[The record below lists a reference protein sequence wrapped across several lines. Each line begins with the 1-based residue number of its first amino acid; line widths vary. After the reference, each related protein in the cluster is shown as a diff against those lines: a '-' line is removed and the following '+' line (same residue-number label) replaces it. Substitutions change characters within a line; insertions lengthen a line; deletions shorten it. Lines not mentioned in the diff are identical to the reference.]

1 MTRSDMERVQ
11 TYLRGLLGSDRIRVV
26 PPAKPGL
33 TVEVAVDDEVV
44 GTLYEDREDGE
55 LSYAVHLTILEEDLP
70 PVPKAAPATK
80 ATPLPKLAPAT
91 PAAKPR
97 RTR

>member
-11 TYLRGLLGSDRIRVV
+11 TYLRRLLGCDRIRVV

-33 TVEVAVDDEVV
+33 TVEIAVDDEVI
-44 GTLYEDREDGE
+44 GTLYQDREEGE
-55 LSYAVHLTILEEDLP
+55 VSYSVNLTILEEDLP
-70 PVPKAAPATK
+70 PETK
-80 ATPLPKLAPAT
+80 AVAAA

>member
-11 TYLRGLLGSDRIRVV
+11 AYLRRLLGCDRIRVV

-33 TVEVAVDDEVV
+33 SVEIAVDDEVI
-44 GTLYEDREDGE
+44 GTLYQDRDEGE
-55 LSYAVHLTILEEDLP
+55 LSYSVHLSILDEDLP
-70 PVPKAAPATK
+70 PAPKAAPA
-80 ATPLPKLAPAT
+80 APAAKPV

>member
-11 TYLRGLLGSDRIRVV
+11 TYLRRLMGNDRIRVV

-33 TVEVAVDDEVV
+33 TVEIAVEDEVI
-44 GTLYEDREDGE
+44 GTLYRDAEEGE
-55 LSYAVHLTILEEDLP
+55 VSYSVNLTILEEDLP
-70 PVPKAAPATK
+70 PAPKTAPA
-80 ATPLPKLAPAT
+80 A

-97 RTR
+97 RAR

>member
-33 TVEVAVDDEVV
+33 TVEVAVNDEVV
-44 GTLYEDREDGE
+44 QRRVDLGLLSLDADNPAED
-55 LSYAVHLTILEEDLP
+55 
-70 PVPKAAPATK
+70 AARAG
-80 ATPLPKLAPAT
+80 LG
-91 PAAKPR
+91 
-97 RTR
+97 

>member
-11 TYLRGLLGSDRIRVV
+11 TYLRRLLGCDRIRVV

-33 TVEVAVDDEVV
+33 TVEIAVDDEVI
-44 GTLYEDREDGE
+44 GTLYQDREEGE
-55 LSYAVHLTILEEDLP
+55 VSYSVNLTILEEDLP
-70 PVPKAAPATK
+70 PEPKAVAAAPT
-80 ATPLPKLAPAT
+80 
-91 PAAKPR
+91 AKPR

>member
-11 TYLRGLLGSDRIRVV
+11 AYLRSLLGCDRIHVV

-33 TVEVAVDDEVV
+33 TVELAVDDEIV
-44 GTLYEDREDGE
+44 GTLYQDREDGE
-55 LSYAVHLTILEEDLP
+55 VSYSVHLSILEEDLP
-70 PVPKAAPATK
+70 PVAKTVPPV
-80 ATPLPKLAPAT
+80 

>member
-11 TYLRGLLGSDRIRVV
+11 TYLRRLLGSDRIRVV

-33 TVEVAVDDEVV
+33 TVEIAVDDEVI
-44 GTLYEDREDGE
+44 GTLYEDREEGE
-55 LSYAVHLTILEEDLP
+55 VSYSVNLTVLEEDLP
-70 PVPKAAPATK
+70 PVPKTAPA
-80 ATPLPKLAPAT
+80 A

>member
-11 TYLRGLLGSDRIRVV
+11 AYLRRLLGSDRIRVV

-33 TVEVAVDDEVV
+33 AVEIAVEEEVI
-44 GTLYEDREDGE
+44 GTLYQDRDEGE
-55 LSYAVHLTILEEDLP
+55 VSYAVNLTILEEDLP
-70 PVPKAAPATK
+70 PVPKTAPA
-80 ATPLPKLAPAT
+80 A

-97 RTR
+97 RSR

>member
-11 TYLRGLLGSDRIRVV
+11 TYLRRLLGSDRIRVV
-26 PPAKPGL
+26 APAKPGL
-33 TVEVAVDDEVV
+33 TVEVAVDDEVI

-70 PVPKAAPATK
+70 PVPKAAPA
-80 ATPLPKLAPAT
+80 A